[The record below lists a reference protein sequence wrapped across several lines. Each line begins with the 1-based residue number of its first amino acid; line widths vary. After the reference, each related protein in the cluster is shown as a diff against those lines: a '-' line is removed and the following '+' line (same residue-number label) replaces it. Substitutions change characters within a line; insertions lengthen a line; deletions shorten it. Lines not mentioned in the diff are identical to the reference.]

1 MSANRPR
8 LTEAEGPPELDPAL
22 AGAYQRW
29 RANGPTPLGGCL
41 HMAPRSASHR
51 LATHLRRPRTPSG
64 WWSRPTHLEGQR
76 AALTTAALGGGRLR
90 AASDACQ
97 GGTAGPRRR
106 ASLCRPDVEWRGVSA
121 SMYLSIYLSIC
132 QGGTCGVQAAVTQA
146 TLLWSPEGRRAHSGR
161 APRAAVKADPPLRGR
176 RVWRGWPAS
185 ALPLP
190 GRRVWP
196 Y

>member
-22 AGAYQRW
+22 GVS
-29 RANGPTPLGGCL
+29 T
-41 HMAPRSASHR
+41 
-51 LATHLRRPRTPSG
+51 
-64 WWSRPTHLEGQR
+64 LEGEWADASGR
-76 AALTTAALGGGRLR
+76 LFAHGASLGVAPPRNAPPTTSHAFRLVVTSHTPGGGQRLG

-121 SMYLSIYLSIC
+121 SMYLSIYL
-132 QGGTCGVQAAVTQA
+132 
-146 TLLWSPEGRRAHSGR
+146 PGRH
-161 APRAAVKADPPLRGR
+161 LRGPGG
-176 RVWRGWPAS
+176 RGSGNAALEPRGPPCAQWEGASSRGEGGSAATRTTGVAWLAGS